1 MMRPTLLLSVLALL
15 LAGCGAPGVGVGEG
29 AAPPDGDWVLAD
41 GTGPDGPIELVEG
54 HVPTL
59 SIDGEDWG
67 GTVCNSYGATVQVDG
82 SELTITELMHTEMAC
97 MPDEAMRSEAAYLDA
112 FQRAETYDASA
123 GVLVLRGPEVELVY
137 DPVEPEPDADLEGTT
152 WRLDSIV
159 EGAGPDGSVS
169 SVLGEPTL
177 ELDGDRLG
185 GDTGCN
191 SFGGDYEL
199 DGDRLRVG
207 QIDQTLIGCDDALT
221 SQERHVLGVL
231 QSDPTWAVAGPT
243 LELQADDGR
252 GLTYR
257 TD

>member
-1 MMRPTLLLSVLALL
+1 MMRPTLLLSVFALL
-15 LAGCGAPGVGVGEG
+15 LAGCGDPGSGAGEG
-29 AAPPDGDWVLAD
+29 ADPPDGDWVLAD
-41 GTGPDGPIELVEG
+41 GTGPDGTIELVEG

-82 SELTITELMHTEMAC
+82 SGLTITELMHTEMAC
-97 MPDEAMRSEAAYLDA
+97 MPDEAMRSEAAYFDA
-112 FQRAETYDASA
+112 FQRAETYDAST

-177 ELDGDRLG
+177 ELDGERLG

-191 SFGGDYEL
+191 SFGGDYEI

-207 QIDQTLIGCDDALT
+207 QIDQTLMGCDDALT
-221 SQERHVLGVL
+221 SQERHVLDVL
-231 QSDPTWAVAGPT
+231 QADPTWAIAGPT
-243 LELQADDGR
+243 LDLQADDGR
-252 GLTYR
+252 GLIYR
-257 TD
+257 AS

>member
-1 MMRPTLLLSVLALL
+1 MTRPTLLLSVLALL
-15 LAGCGAPGVGVGEG
+15 LGCGDPGAGSGEG
-29 AAPPDGDWVLAD
+29 AGPPDGDWVLAD
-41 GTGPDGPIELVEG
+41 GTGPDGTIELVEG

-97 MPDEAMRSEAAYLDA
+97 MPDAAMRSEAAYFDA
-112 FQRAETYDASA
+112 FQRAETYDAST

-137 DPVEPEPDADLEGTT
+137 DPVEPEPDADLEGTA
-152 WRLDSIV
+152 WRLESIV

-191 SFGGDYEL
+191 SFGGDYEI

-207 QIDQTLIGCDDALT
+207 QIDQTLMGCDDAMT
-221 SQERHVLGVL
+221 AQERHVLGVL
-231 QSDPTWAVAGPT
+231 QSDPTWVIAGPT
-243 LELQADDGR
+243 LELEADDGR
-252 GLTYR
+252 GLVYR
-257 TD
+257 AP